1 MKMTRIGKM
10 VLASY
15 FYDVVCFG
23 QKVNVVEFPSID
35 SFDVATNIS
44 CRNVGLQRGQRKVC
58 T

>member
-1 MKMTRIGKM
+1 M
-10 VLASY
+10 VLVSY
-15 FYDVVCFG
+15 FYDVVCCG